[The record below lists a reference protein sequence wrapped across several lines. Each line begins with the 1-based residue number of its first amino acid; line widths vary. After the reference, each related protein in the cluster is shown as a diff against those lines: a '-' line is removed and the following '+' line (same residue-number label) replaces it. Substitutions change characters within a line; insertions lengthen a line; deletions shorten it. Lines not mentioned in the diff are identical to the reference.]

1 MGEAP
6 ITESVITERVKWTH
20 VEAPDDAAVRQL
32 VADGLPATLV
42 AHALDI
48 DEVPRID
55 REGRYKLVVLRVLA
69 TRTDRL
75 AALRTVAL
83 GVMIAPGAVYTIT
96 RGPTSIAAR
105 LASSKPDRAA
115 AVLVEVLAALA
126 AEFLAAV
133 REIDRNVEVIE
144 GQLANSQRNRE
155 VLALLEQQK
164 GLVRI
169 VTALRANR
177 IVADRLVEDTHIE
190 LDAEA
195 RDRLGDVGLA
205 AVAEPDRPRIAGD
218 QELDL
223 QLALV
228 PAGLGGV
235 VVRVDHRRRQYAER
249 ARTSATDAHAQICRV
264 RRRPW
269 RICVQRSVLRFVAHD
284 IRRVVPAKRAADGG
298 ADREVVVDRR
308 GPHAE
313 LGIDDT
319 QAVDGSAQLEPTGV
333 ADEHGEA
340 AVAEIDLIVDI
351 DRDGGHQRQLTIDH
365 EAIVRAGVKR
375 GVELEFAV
383 LFALSHHVECAA
395 LLAID
400 AERAVVVVRN
410 ALLELD
416 ARLGQRATRGVP
428 AHLRVAQ
435 FEIVRIVRA
444 APERSGERQRT
455 EKPLWSVH
463 AVRQCMRRSTP
474 PMIPRCSDSSL
485 ASVSAS
491 DT

>member
-1 MGEAP
+1 MGEPPITERA

-32 VADGLPATLV
+32 VAGGLPATLV

-55 REGRYKLVVLRVLA
+55 REGGYKLVVLRVLA

-164 GLVRI
+164 ALVRI

-195 RDRLGDVGLA
+195 RDRLGDAMVELHQALEMVTVSSDILSQMMDAFASIISNNLNVVMKMLTALTIVLTGPMLVASLWGMNVELPLQRTGGGFWGLIGLSLA
-205 AVAEPDRPRIAGD
+205 IAG
-218 QELDL
+218 
-223 QLALV
+223 
-228 PAGLGGV
+228 GV
-235 VVRVDHRRRQYAER
+235 WLWFRRRG
-249 ARTSATDAHAQICRV
+249 
-264 RRRPW
+264 W
-269 RICVQRSVLRFVAHD
+269 L
-284 IRRVVPAKRAADGG
+284 
-298 ADREVVVDRR
+298 
-308 GPHAE
+308 
-313 LGIDDT
+313 
-319 QAVDGSAQLEPTGV
+319 
-333 ADEHGEA
+333 
-340 AVAEIDLIVDI
+340 
-351 DRDGGHQRQLTIDH
+351 
-365 EAIVRAGVKR
+365 
-375 GVELEFAV
+375 
-383 LFALSHHVECAA
+383 
-395 LLAID
+395 
-400 AERAVVVVRN
+400 
-410 ALLELD
+410 
-416 ARLGQRATRGVP
+416 
-428 AHLRVAQ
+428 
-435 FEIVRIVRA
+435 
-444 APERSGERQRT
+444 
-455 EKPLWSVH
+455 
-463 AVRQCMRRSTP
+463 
-474 PMIPRCSDSSL
+474 
-485 ASVSAS
+485 
-491 DT
+491 